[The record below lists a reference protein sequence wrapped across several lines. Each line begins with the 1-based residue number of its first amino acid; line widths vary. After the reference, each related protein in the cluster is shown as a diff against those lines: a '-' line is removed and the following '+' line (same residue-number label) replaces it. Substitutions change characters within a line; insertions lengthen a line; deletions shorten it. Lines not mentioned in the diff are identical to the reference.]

1 MMKKNTK
8 IALAVVALVV
18 AVAALF
24 TAYFLNRPQTQEG
37 SKAFTVTV
45 VHADGSSKEFS
56 YRTDEEYVGK
66 VLVSE
71 GLISGEEGPYGLYI
85 QVVDGETA
93 IYEENGAYWA
103 FYENGAYATTGI
115 DLTPITDGQNYSLV
129 YTVG

>member
-1 MMKKNTK
+1 MKKNTK
-8 IALAVVALVV
+8 IALVVIALVV
-18 AVAALF
+18 VVAAMLA
-24 TAYFLNRPQTQEG
+24 AYFLSRPQTQEG

-56 YRTDEEYVGK
+56 YRTDEAYVGK
-66 VLVSE
+66 VLISE
-71 GLISGEEGPYGLYI
+71 GLISGEDGPYGLYI

-103 FYENGAYATTGI
+103 FYENGAYANTGI

>member
-1 MMKKNTK
+1 MKKNTK

-18 AVAALF
+18 IVAAMLA
-24 TAYFLNRPQTQEG
+24 AYSLTRPQTQEG
-37 SKAFTVTV
+37 SKGFTVTV
-45 VHADGSSKEFS
+45 VHADGSSREFS

-66 VLVSE
+66 VLIAE

-103 FYENGAYATTGI
+103 FYENGAYANTGI